1 MTLNHTIL
9 LNLAL
14 RIFQVF
20 VRIFLI
26 AYLYLNQTFLD
37 YMKQTWMIK
46 LILVIYHFFNPKGF
60 RYSFHHLAFYVKK
73 RAFFCTG
80 LSLEN
85 SGDSY
90 LRFVLVL
97 LYSVSYLFSSIYHFI
112 FVHSFWCYFIYHRW
126 SSLNQPI
133 Y

>member
-1 MTLNHTIL
+1 MTLNHTSL

-46 LILVIYHFFNPKGF
+46 LILVNFFLIRK
-60 RYSFHHLAFYVKK
+60 
-73 RAFFCTG
+73 
-80 LSLEN
+80 
-85 SGDSY
+85 DS
-90 LRFVLVL
+90 VTH
-97 LYSVSYLFSSIYHFI
+97 SII
-112 FVHSFWCYFIYHRW
+112 LHSM
-126 SSLNQPI
+126 
-133 Y
+133 